1 MPKDKPEKKAKDQPD
16 MNAAPAPSK
25 KAAGKAVT
33 TAAAASGEVRAK
45 VKKPAKEPAKAA
57 PTTASAAP
65 AKASPVTAQA
75 EPAVAKETEAPKAD
89 AVAEKHAP
97 VVKVRRQVLT
107 ASEQRMEENKPG
119 GAQPAPVAPAS
130 PAPTASLTP
139 PAAHPVTPAITPA
152 DRHAE
157 SSPAVADDAATAAQ
171 QLRDKIVVIKPP
183 IIVKDLA
190 AKLGLKPYQIIHHL
204 MEMNIF
210 TSANQALEEE
220 VARKLSTKLGFTFE
234 IEKREKGAGLVHAP
248 AKIVEPTKGP
258 VPIAPSELQSRPPVI
273 TFMGHVDHGKTSL
286 LDAIRKAHVAAG
298 EAGGITQ
305 HIGAYTVKRGTQTI
319 TFLDT
324 PGHEAFTAMRARGA
338 NVTDIVVLVVAAD
351 DGIMPTTLEA
361 INHARAAKVQLMV
374 AINKIDLPGANLV
387 RVKGQLQEQGLVA
400 EEYGG
405 DTIICEV
412 SATKGIGIEKLLE
425 MMLLQAEILELRANP
440 RGLSRGTVIEAQF
453 EQGRGPT
460 STVLV
465 QQGTLR
471 VGDAILAGPY
481 YGRVKAL
488 INDLGQQVKE
498 AGPSIPV
505 KVLGLDG
512 APSPGEEYNI
522 LKNEKEA
529 RELAENRRDKL
540 RLGKLEAPPRVTLEN
555 LFEAIADEK
564 HKVFKLIIK
573 GDVQGSVEAIVTA
586 LKKIDSDKIDLDI
599 VLSSAGAISES
610 DILLAKASQAVV
622 IGFNTRTDNAAANA
636 AKREGVQIKLFS
648 IIYELI
654 DQVKEAMAGL
664 LDPELRETALG
675 TALVKQVFQLSKF
688 PVAGCSVVSGR
699 IVRNARAR
707 VVRKRQPIYDGQVVT
722 LKRFQDDAAEVRA
735 GLECGI
741 RLGDFNDYLAD
752 DTIECYQLEK
762 FAQAL

>member
-1 MPKDKPEKKAKDQPD
+1 MTAT
-16 MNAAPAPSK
+16 PAPTK
-25 KAAGKAVT
+25 KAAGKAASGET
-33 TAAAASGEVRAK
+33 KAKAAKAPKASAAAA
-45 VKKPAKEPAKAA
+45 PASTPA
-57 PTTASAAP
+57 
-65 AKASPVTAQA
+65 PV
-75 EPAVAKETEAPKAD
+75 TEAPEAP
-89 AVAEKHAP
+89 AAP
-97 VVKVRRQVLT
+97 VEEVKIKAPVRRPLLT
-107 ASEQRMEENKPG
+107 ASEQRMAENIAAGSP
-119 GAQPAPVAPAS
+119 APAAPAPATPAPVAEAPAK
-130 PAPTASLTP
+130 PTEPVISAVDE
-139 PAAHPVTPAITPA
+139 AAI
-152 DRHAE
+152 
-157 SSPAVADDAATAAQ
+157 AAQ
-171 QLRDKIVVIKPP
+171 QLKDKMVVIKPP

-220 VARKLSTKLGFTFE
+220 LARKLSVKLGFTFE
-234 IEKREKGAGLVHAP
+234 IEKREKGAGQVHAP
-248 AKIVEPTKGP
+248 VKIVEPPKPEP
-258 VPIAPSELQSRPPVI
+258 VAASELQTRPPVI

-286 LDAIRKAHVAAG
+286 LDAIRKARVASG

-305 HIGAYTVKRGTQTI
+305 HIGAYTVKRGNHSI

-338 NVTDIVVLVVAAD
+338 TVTDIVVLVVAAD
-351 DGIMPTTLEA
+351 DGIMPTTIEA

-374 AINKIDLPGANLV
+374 AINKIDLPGANLN
-387 RVKGQLQEQGLVA
+387 RIKGQLQEHGLVP

-425 MMLLQAEILELRANP
+425 MMLLQAEILELKANP
-440 RGLSRGTVIEAQF
+440 RGASRGTVIEAQF

-460 STVLV
+460 ATVLV
-465 QQGTLR
+465 RQGTLR

-488 INDLGQQVKE
+488 INDLGQNVKE

-512 APSPGEEYNI
+512 APSPGEEYNV
-522 LKNEKEA
+522 LKQEREA
-529 RELAENRRDKL
+529 RELAEDRRDKL
-540 RLGKLEAPPRVTLEN
+540 RLGKLEAPPKITLEN

-564 HKVFKLIIK
+564 HKVLKLIVK
-573 GDVQGSVEAIVTA
+573 GDVQGSVEAIVA
-586 LKKIDSDKIDLDI
+586 SLKKIESKKIDLDI

-610 DILLAKASQAVV
+610 DILLAKASQAIV
-622 IGFNTRTDNAAANA
+622 IGFNTRTDNSAANA
-636 AKREGVQIKLFS
+636 AKRENVQIKLFS

-664 LDPELRETALG
+664 LDPELRETPLG
-675 TALVKQVFQLSKF
+675 SALVKQVFNLSKF
-688 PVAGCSVVSGR
+688 PVAGCSVTSGR

-722 LKRFQDDAAEVRA
+722 LKRFQDDASEVRA

-741 RLGDFNDYLAD
+741 RLGDFNEYLVD
-752 DTIECYQLEK
+752 DIIECYQLEK
-762 FAQAL
+762 FAQTL

>member
-1 MPKDKPEKKAKDQPD
+1 MPKDKPDKKAQDPTD
-16 MNAAPAPSK
+16 VNAVPAPAK
-25 KAAGKAVT
+25 KAAGKA
-33 TAAAASGEVRAK
+33 ASGTVKAK
-45 VKKPAKEPAKAA
+45 TVKPVKDPAKAA
-57 PTTASAAP
+57 TAP
-65 AKASPVTAQA
+65 EKA
-75 EPAVAKETEAPKAD
+75 EPAVEKAAVTPVESAPAPKA
-89 AVAEKHAP
+89 K
-97 VVKVRRQVLT
+97 RSVLT
-107 ASEQRMEENKPG
+107 ASEQRMEENAAKSGHPEPAATAKPSSAPP
-119 GAQPAPVAPAS
+119 AQPASPPKAPEKAPESAS
-130 PAPTASLTP
+130 T
-139 PAAHPVTPAITPA
+139 
-152 DRHAE
+152 
-157 SSPAVADDAATAAQ
+157 SSDDAAIAAQ

-220 VARKLSTKLGFTFE
+220 IARKLCAKLGFTFE

-248 AKIVEPTKGP
+248 VKIVEPPKPEP
-258 VPIAPSELQSRPPVI
+258 VAASDLQPRPPVI

-286 LDAIRKAHVAAG
+286 LDSIRKAQVASG

-351 DGIMPTTLEA
+351 DGIMPTTIEA

-387 RVKGQLQEQGLVA
+387 RVKGQLQEQGLVP

-440 RGLSRGTVIEAQF
+440 RGQSRGTVIEAQF

-471 VGDAILAGPY
+471 VGDAILAGPF

-488 INDLGQQVKE
+488 INDMGQSVKE

-512 APSPGEEYNI
+512 APSPGEEYNV
-522 LKNEKEA
+522 LKNEREA
-529 RELAENRRDKL
+529 RELAEDRRDKL
-540 RLGKLEAPPRVTLEN
+540 RLGKLEAPAKITLEN

-564 HKVFKLIIK
+564 HKVLKLIIK
-573 GDVQGSVEAIVTA
+573 GDVQGSVEAIVA
-586 LKKIDSDKIDLDI
+586 SLKKIDSKKIDLDI
-599 VLSSAGAISES
+599 VLASAGAISES

-654 DQVKEAMAGL
+654 DQVKEAMVGL

-688 PVAGCSVVSGR
+688 PVAGCSVISGR

-707 VVRKRQPIYDGQVVT
+707 VVRKRQPIYDGAVVT
-722 LKRFQDDAAEVRA
+722 LKRFQDDASEVRA

-762 FAQAL
+762 FTQTL

>member
-1 MPKDKPEKKAKDQPD
+1 MTKDKPEKKAKDTVT
-16 MNAAPAPSK
+16 ATAPTK
-25 KAAGKAVT
+25 KSAGKA
-33 TAAAASGEVRAK
+33 ASASSEGK
-45 VKKPAKEPAKAA
+45 VKKTAKAPAEKADESVAKDPVAVSEPAAPPVAA
-57 PTTASAAP
+57 PSTETPVAHVAP
-65 AKASPVTAQA
+65 
-75 EPAVAKETEAPKAD
+75 PKA
-89 AVAEKHAP
+89 KRP
-97 VVKVRRQVLT
+97 VLT
-107 ASEQRMEENKPG
+107 ASEQRMEENRG
-119 GAQPAPVAPAS
+119 HGD
-130 PAPTASLTP
+130 
-139 PAAHPVTPAITPA
+139 HPHPEPKPAITPA
-152 DRHAE
+152 AAAAPVATKPVE
-157 SSPAVADDAATAAQ
+157 VAPSPQDEAAIAAQ
-171 QLRDKIVVIKPP
+171 QLKDKIVVIKPP

-220 VARKLSTKLGFTFE
+220 VARKLCAKVGFTFE

-248 AKIVEPTKGP
+248 VKIVEPPKP
-258 VPIAPSELQSRPPVI
+258 EPAKASELQPRPPVI

-286 LDAIRKAHVAAG
+286 LDAIRKAQVAAG

-305 HIGAYTVKRGTQTI
+305 HIGAYTVKRGEHTI

-351 DGIMPTTLEA
+351 DGIMPTTVEA
-361 INHARAAKVQLMV
+361 IKHARAAKVQIMV

-440 RGLSRGTVIEAQF
+440 RGQSRGTVIEAQF

-460 STVLV
+460 ATVLV

-471 VGDAILAGPY
+471 VGDAILAGPF

-505 KVLGLDG
+505 KILGLDG
-512 APSPGEEYNI
+512 APSPGEEYDV
-522 LKNEKEA
+522 LKNEREA
-529 RELAENRRDKL
+529 RELAEDRRDKL

-573 GDVQGSVEAIVTA
+573 GDVQGSVEAIVSS
-586 LKKIDSDKIDLDI
+586 LKKIDSKKIDLDV
-599 VLSSAGAISES
+599 VLASAGAISES

-654 DQVKEAMAGL
+654 DQVKDAMAGL

-675 TALVKQVFQLSKF
+675 SASVKQVFHLSKF
-688 PVAGCSVVSGR
+688 PVAGCTVTSGR

-707 VVRKRQPIYDGQVVT
+707 VVRKRQPIYDGAVVT
-722 LKRFQDDAAEVRA
+722 LKRFQDDASEVRA

-762 FAQAL
+762 FAQTL

>member
-1 MPKDKPEKKAKDQPD
+1 MPKDTPEKKAKDPTD
-16 MNAAPAPSK
+16 MNATPAPAR
-25 KAAGKAVT
+25 KAAGKVVT
-33 TAAAASGEVRAK
+33 TAASASGEVKAK
-45 VKKPAKEPAKAA
+45 ARKSAKAA
-57 PTTASAAP
+57 PAET
-65 AKASPVTAQA
+65 PVT
-75 EPAVAKETEAPKAD
+75 EPAVEKAAAELAGGAVVETRAPAPK
-89 AVAEKHAP
+89 VS
-97 VVKVRRQVLT
+97 RQVLT

-119 GAQPAPVAPAS
+119 GSGGSRPGPVATPAPVPTPTAP
-130 PAPTASLTP
+130 PAPVV
-139 PAAHPVTPAITPA
+139 AANPSADRPA
-152 DRHAE
+152 DSH
-157 SSPAVADDAATAAQ
+157 PAVADEAALAAE
-171 QLRDKIVVIKPP
+171 QLRAKIVVIKPP

-190 AKLGLKPYQIIHHL
+190 AKLGMKPFQIIHHL

-210 TSANQALEEE
+210 TGPTQALEEE
-220 VARKLSTKLGFTFE
+220 VARKLCVKLGFTFE

-248 AKIVEPTKGP
+248 VKIVEPPKQAP
-258 VPIAPSELQSRPPVI
+258 VAASELQARPPVI

-305 HIGAYTVKRGTQTI
+305 HIGAYTVKRGSQTI

-361 INHARAAKVQLMV
+361 ITHARAAKVSIMV

-440 RGLSRGTVIEAQF
+440 RGQSRGTVIEAQF

-460 STVLV
+460 ATVLV

-471 VGDAILAGPY
+471 VGDALLAGPY

-512 APSPGEEYNI
+512 APSPGEEYNV
-522 LKNEKEA
+522 LKNEREA
-529 RELAENRRDKL
+529 RELAEDRRDKL

-586 LKKIDSDKIDLDI
+586 LKKIDSKKIDLDI
-599 VLSSAGAISES
+599 VLASAGAISES

-675 TALVKQVFQLSKF
+675 TAVVKQVFQLSKF
-688 PVAGCSVVSGR
+688 PVAGCSVISGR

-762 FAQAL
+762 FAQVL

>member
-16 MNAAPAPSK
+16 MNAAPAPAK
-25 KAAGKAVT
+25 KAAGKA
-33 TAAAASGEVRAK
+33 ASGEAK
-45 VKKPAKEPAKAA
+45 AKAPKPPKAPAKAPAKAA
-57 PTTASAAP
+57 PAPEKTAP
-65 AKASPVTAQA
+65 PVAKQA
-75 EPAVAKETEAPKAD
+75 EETVAKEAHPAPKA
-89 AVAEKHAP
+89 K
-97 VVKVRRQVLT
+97 RQVLT
-107 ASEQRMEENKPG
+107 ASEQRMTENKPA
-119 GAQPAPVAPAS
+119 GATPAPKAAEAPAPAPVVPIPAAAPAAK
-130 PAPTASLTP
+130 PVEAPS
-139 PAAHPVTPAITPA
+139 AA
-152 DRHAE
+152 
-157 SSPAVADDAATAAQ
+157 ADDAALAAQ
-171 QLRDKIVVIKPP
+171 QLHDKIVVIKPP

-220 VARKLSTKLGFTFE
+220 MARKLSAKLGFTFE

-248 AKIVEPTKGP
+248 VKIVEPPKPAP
-258 VPIAPSELQSRPPVI
+258 VAASELQPRPPVI

-305 HIGAYTVKRGTQTI
+305 HIGAYTVKRGSQTI

-338 NVTDIVVLVVAAD
+338 NVTDIVILVVAAD
-351 DGIMPTTLEA
+351 DGIMPTTIEA

-471 VGDAILAGPY
+471 VGDAILAGPF

-488 INDLGQQVKE
+488 INDVGQNVKE

-512 APSPGEEYNI
+512 APSPGEEYNV

-529 RELAENRRDKL
+529 RELAEDRRDKL
-540 RLGKLEAPPRVTLEN
+540 RLGKLEAPPRITLEN

-573 GDVQGSVEAIVTA
+573 GDVQGSVEAIVTS
-586 LKKIDSDKIDLDI
+586 LKKIDSKKIDLDI
-599 VLSSAGAISES
+599 VLASAGAISES

-622 IGFNTRTDNAAANA
+622 IGFNTRTDNSAANA

-675 TALVKQVFQLSKF
+675 VAVVKQVFQLSKF

-707 VVRKRQPIYDGQVVT
+707 VMRKRQPIYDGAIVT

-762 FAQAL
+762 FAQSL

>member
-1 MPKDKPEKKAKDQPD
+1 MTKDKPEKKAKND
-16 MNAAPAPSK
+16 MTAAPAPAK
-25 KAAGKAVT
+25 KAAGKAVK
-33 TAAAASGEVRAK
+33 TAASAAATGEVKAK
-45 VKKPAKEPAKAA
+45 VKKPAKDLAKAA
-57 PTTASAAP
+57 PAATHAP
-65 AKASPVTAQA
+65 AKAEHPVK
-75 EPAVAKETEAPKAD
+75 KETATPIAEVVAETRHVAPKP
-89 AVAEKHAP
+89 K
-97 VVKVRRQVLT
+97 RQVLT
-107 ASEQRMEENKPG
+107 ASEQRMTDNKPA
-119 GAQPAPVAPAS
+119 GAADAVVHPKPEATPS
-130 PAPTASLTP
+130 PAPT
-139 PAAHPVTPAITPA
+139 PAPHAAPAGK
-152 DRHAE
+152 HAE
-157 SSPAVADDAATAAQ
+157 SPSAAAVADEAALAAQ
-171 QLRDKIVVIKPP
+171 HLRDKLVVIKPP
-183 IIVKDLA
+183 ILVKDLA

-220 VARKLSTKLGFTFE
+220 VARKLCTKLGFTFE

-248 AKIVEPTKGP
+248 VKIVEPTKGP
-258 VPIAPSELQSRPPVI
+258 VPVAPSELQPRPPVI

-286 LDAIRKAHVAAG
+286 LDSIRKAHVASG

-351 DGIMPTTLEA
+351 DGIMPTTIEA

-440 RGLSRGTVIEAQF
+440 RGPSRGTVIEAQF

-460 STVLV
+460 ATVLV

-471 VGDAILAGPY
+471 IGDAILAGPY

-488 INDLGQQVKE
+488 INDVGQQVKE

-540 RLGKLEAPPRVTLEN
+540 RLGKLEAPPRITLEN

-564 HKVFKLIIK
+564 HKVLKLIIK

-586 LKKIDSDKIDLDI
+586 LKKIDSNKIDLDI

-654 DQVKEAMAGL
+654 DQVKEAMVGL

-762 FAQAL
+762 FTQSL

>member
-1 MPKDKPEKKAKDQPD
+1 MTKEKPEKPLKKTKDEPE
-16 MNAAPAPSK
+16 MNAAPAPAK
-25 KAAGKAVT
+25 KAKASSGETKAKATKAPKSGKA
-33 TAAAASGEVRAK
+33 S
-45 VKKPAKEPAKAA
+45 EPSA
-57 PTTASAAP
+57 PETAAP
-65 AKASPVTAQA
+65 A
-75 EPAVAKETEAPKAD
+75 APKEA
-89 AVAEKHAP
+89 
-97 VVKVRRQVLT
+97 L
-107 ASEQRMEENKPG
+107 
-119 GAQPAPVAPAS
+119 VAPAS
-130 PAPTASLTP
+130 PVEQPAPKPKGPTLTASERRMQENRPVEQTAKAAEP
-139 PAAHPVTPAITPA
+139 SAPAPAAAPATPAAAAPA
-152 DRHAE
+152 KPGE
-157 SSPAVADDAATAAQ
+157 AVASGHDEAAIAAQ
-171 QLRDKIVVIKPP
+171 QLQDKIVVIRPP

-210 TSANQALEEE
+210 TSANQALEED
-220 VARKLSTKLGFTFE
+220 VARKLCAKLGFTFE
-234 IEKREKGAGLVHAP
+234 IEKREKGAGQVHAP
-248 AKIVEPTKGP
+248 VKIVEPPKP
-258 VPIAPSELQSRPPVI
+258 EPAAASDLQSRPPVI

-286 LDAIRKAHVAAG
+286 LDAIRTARVAAG

-305 HIGAYTVKRGTQTI
+305 HIGAYTVKRGSQTI

-361 INHARAAKVQLMV
+361 IQHARAAKVQLMV
-374 AINKIDLPGANLV
+374 AINKIDLPSANLN
-387 RVKGQLQEQGLVA
+387 RVKGQLQEHGLVP

-412 SATKGIGIEKLLE
+412 SATKGVGIEKLLE
-425 MMLLQAEILELRANP
+425 MMLLQSEVLELKANP
-440 RGLSRGTVIEAQF
+440 KGQSRGVIIESQF

-460 STVLV
+460 ATVLV

-471 VGDAILAGPY
+471 VGDPLLAGPY

-488 INDLGQQVKE
+488 INDLGQSVKE

-512 APSPGEEYNI
+512 APSPGEVYDV
-522 LKNEKEA
+522 LKHEREA
-529 RELAENRRDKL
+529 RELADDRREKL
-540 RLGKLEAPPRVTLEN
+540 RLGKLEAPPKFTLEN

-564 HKVFKLIIK
+564 HKVLKIILK
-573 GDVQGSVEAIVTA
+573 GDVQGSVEAIVA
-586 LKKIDSDKIDLDI
+586 SLKKIESKKIDLEI
-599 VLSSAGAISES
+599 VAASVGAISES

-648 IIYELI
+648 IIYELL
-654 DQVKEAMAGL
+654 DQVKDAMVGL
-664 LDPELRETALG
+664 LDPELRESMLG
-675 TALVKQVFQLSKF
+675 TALVKQVFHLSKY
-688 PVAGCSVVSGR
+688 PVAGCSVSTGR

-707 VVRKRQPIYDGQVVT
+707 VLRKRQPIYDGAVVT

-752 DTIECYQLEK
+752 DVIECYQLEK
-762 FAQAL
+762 FQQTL

>member
-1 MPKDKPEKKAKDQPD
+1 MTAT
-16 MNAAPAPSK
+16 PAPTK
-25 KAAGKAVT
+25 KAAGKAASGET
-33 TAAAASGEVRAK
+33 KAKAAKAPKASAAAA
-45 VKKPAKEPAKAA
+45 PASTPA
-57 PTTASAAP
+57 
-65 AKASPVTAQA
+65 PV
-75 EPAVAKETEAPKAD
+75 TEAPEAPAIPVEEVKI
-89 AVAEKHAP
+89 KAP
-97 VVKVRRQVLT
+97 VRRPLLT
-107 ASEQRMEENKPG
+107 ASEQRMAENIAAGSP
-119 GAQPAPVAPAS
+119 APAAPAPATPAPVAEAPAK
-130 PAPTASLTP
+130 PTEPVISAVDE
-139 PAAHPVTPAITPA
+139 AAI
-152 DRHAE
+152 
-157 SSPAVADDAATAAQ
+157 AAQ
-171 QLRDKIVVIKPP
+171 QLKDKMVVIKPP

-220 VARKLSTKLGFTFE
+220 LARKLSVKLGFTFE
-234 IEKREKGAGLVHAP
+234 IEKREKGAGQVHAP
-248 AKIVEPTKGP
+248 VKIVEPPKPEP
-258 VPIAPSELQSRPPVI
+258 VAASELQTRPPVI

-286 LDAIRKAHVAAG
+286 LDAIRKARVASG

-305 HIGAYTVKRGTQTI
+305 HIGAYTVKRGNHSI

-338 NVTDIVVLVVAAD
+338 TVTDIVVLVVAAD
-351 DGIMPTTLEA
+351 DGIMPTTIEA

-374 AINKIDLPGANLV
+374 AINKIDLPGANLN
-387 RVKGQLQEQGLVA
+387 RIKGQLQEHGLVP

-425 MMLLQAEILELRANP
+425 MMLLQAEILELKANP
-440 RGLSRGTVIEAQF
+440 RGASRGTVIEAQF

-460 STVLV
+460 ATVLV
-465 QQGTLR
+465 RQGTLR

-488 INDLGQQVKE
+488 INDLGQNVKE

-512 APSPGEEYNI
+512 APSPGEEYNV
-522 LKNEKEA
+522 LKQEREA
-529 RELAENRRDKL
+529 RELAEDRRDKL
-540 RLGKLEAPPRVTLEN
+540 RLGKLEAPPKITLEN

-564 HKVFKLIIK
+564 HKVLKLIVK
-573 GDVQGSVEAIVTA
+573 GDVQGSVEAIVA
-586 LKKIDSDKIDLDI
+586 SLKKIESKKIDLDI

-610 DILLAKASQAVV
+610 DILLAKASQAIV
-622 IGFNTRTDNAAANA
+622 IGFNTRTDNSAANA
-636 AKREGVQIKLFS
+636 AKRENVQIKLFS

-664 LDPELRETALG
+664 LDPELRETPLG
-675 TALVKQVFQLSKF
+675 SALVKQVFNLSKF
-688 PVAGCSVVSGR
+688 PVAGCSVTSGR

-722 LKRFQDDAAEVRA
+722 LKRFQDDASEVRA

-741 RLGDFNDYLAD
+741 RLGDFNEYLVD
-752 DTIECYQLEK
+752 DIIECYQLEK
-762 FAQAL
+762 FAQTL

>member
-1 MPKDKPEKKAKDQPD
+1 MPKDKPEKIPEAD
-16 MNAAPAPSK
+16 MNAPPAPSK
-25 KAAGKAVT
+25 KAVGK
-33 TAAAASGEVRAK
+33 TAPAASEVKAK
-45 VKKPAKEPAKAA
+45 VKKPAAKDPVKAA
-57 PTTASAAP
+57 PEAAEAASEAPASA
-65 AKASPVTAQA
+65 PV
-75 EPAVAKETEAPKAD
+75 ETPAPK
-89 AVAEKHAP
+89 P
-97 VVKVRRQVLT
+97 PRQVLT
-107 ASEQRMEENKPG
+107 ASEQRMAENIPG
-119 GAQPAPVAPAS
+119 GVAPAAAVRPAPAEVPAPVAQAVAKPAEKPIES
-130 PAPTASLTP
+130 A
-139 PAAHPVTPAITPA
+139 PAAA
-152 DRHAE
+152 DE
-157 SSPAVADDAATAAQ
+157 AALAAQ
-171 QLRDKIVVIKPP
+171 QLKDKLVVIKPP
-183 IIVKDLA
+183 IIVKELA
-190 AKLGLKPYQIIHHL
+190 AKLGMKPFQIIHHL

-210 TSANQALEEE
+210 TGPTQALEEDI
-220 VARKLSTKLGFTFE
+220 ARKLCVKLGFTFE
-234 IEKREKGAGLVHAP
+234 IEKREKGAGQVHAP
-248 AKIVEPTKGP
+248 VKIVEVPKAAP
-258 VPIAPSELQSRPPVI
+258 VAQSELQSRPPVI

-286 LDAIRKAHVAAG
+286 LDAIRKARVAAG

-351 DGIMPTTLEA
+351 DGIMPTTIEA
-361 INHARAAKVQLMV
+361 INHARAAKVTLMV
-374 AINKIDLPGANLV
+374 AINKIDLPGANLA

-440 RGLSRGTVIEAQF
+440 RGASRGTVIESQF

-460 STVLV
+460 ATVLV
-465 QQGTLR
+465 QQGTLH
-471 VGDAILAGPY
+471 VGDALLAGPY

-512 APSPGEEYNI
+512 APSPGEEYNV
-522 LKNEKEA
+522 LKQEREA
-529 RELAENRRDKL
+529 RELAEDRRDKL

-573 GDVQGSVEAIVTA
+573 GDVQGSVEAIATS
-586 LKKIDSDKIDLDI
+586 LKKIDSKKIDLDI
-599 VLSSAGAISES
+599 VLASAGAISES
-610 DILLAKASQAVV
+610 DILLAKASGAVV
-622 IGFNTRTDNAAANA
+622 IGFNTRTDNSAANA
-636 AKREGVQIKLFS
+636 AKREGVQIKLYS

-675 TALVKQVFQLSKF
+675 VAVVKQVFQLSKF
-688 PVAGCSVVSGR
+688 PVAGCSVTSGR

-707 VVRKRQPIYDGQVVT
+707 VMRKRQPIYDGQVVT

-762 FAQAL
+762 FAQSL

>member
-1 MPKDKPEKKAKDQPD
+1 MPKDKPEKKAETD

-25 KAAGKAVT
+25 KAAGKAAST
-33 TAAAASGEVRAK
+33 SGEPKAK
-45 VKKPAKEPAKAA
+45 GKKLAKAA
-57 PTTASAAP
+57 DPAADAVEATPEPTPAAAP
-65 AKASPVTAQA
+65 APEPVAI
-75 EPAVAKETEAPKAD
+75 
-89 AVAEKHAP
+89 AP
-97 VVKVRRQVLT
+97 VETPAPAPTPRPRGPVLT
-107 ASEQRMEENKPG
+107 ASERRMQENKVE
-119 GAQPAPVAPAS
+119 GAPPEPPAK
-130 PAPTASLTP
+130 PAPT
-139 PAAHPVTPAITPA
+139 PAAAAPAAAEAHAKPVEPSQA
-152 DRHAE
+152 HA
-157 SSPAVADDAATAAQ
+157 ADDAAIAAQ
-171 QLRDKIVVIKPP
+171 QLKDKLVVIKPP

-190 AKLGLKPYQIIHHL
+190 GKLGMKPFQIIHHL

-210 TSANQALEEE
+210 TGPTQALEEE
-220 VARKLSTKLGFTFE
+220 VARKLCVKLGFTFE
-234 IEKREKGAGLVHAP
+234 IEKREKGAGQVHAP
-248 AKIVEPTKGP
+248 VKIIEVPKAAP
-258 VPIAPSELQSRPPVI
+258 VAASELQSRPPVI

-286 LDAIRKAHVAAG
+286 LDAIRKARVAAG

-305 HIGAYTVKRGTQTI
+305 HIGAYTVKRGNQTI

-351 DGIMPTTLEA
+351 DGIMPTTIEA
-361 INHARAAKVQLMV
+361 IKHARAAKVTLMV
-374 AINKIDLPGANLV
+374 AINKIDLPGANLQ

-405 DTIICEV
+405 DTIVCEV

-425 MMLLQAEILELRANP
+425 MMLLQSEVLELRANP
-440 RGLSRGTVIEAQF
+440 RGQSRGTVIEAQF

-460 STVLV
+460 ATVLV

-471 VGDAILAGPY
+471 VGDAILAGPF

-512 APSPGEEYNI
+512 APSPGEVYDV
-522 LKNEKEA
+522 LKNEREA
-529 RELAENRRDKL
+529 RELAEDRRDKL

-573 GDVQGSVEAIVTA
+573 GDVQGSVEAIATS
-586 LKKIDSDKIDLDI
+586 LKKIDSKKIDLDI
-599 VLSSAGAISES
+599 VLASAGAISES
-610 DILLAKASQAVV
+610 DILLAKASGAVV
-622 IGFNTRTDNAAANA
+622 IGFNTRTDNSAANA
-636 AKREGVQIKLFS
+636 AKREGVQIKLYS

-675 TALVKQVFQLSKF
+675 MAVVKQVFHLSKF
-688 PVAGCSVVSGR
+688 PVAGCSVTSGR

-707 VVRKRQPIYDGQVVT
+707 VMRKRQPIYDGQVVT

-762 FAQAL
+762 FAQTL

>member
-1 MPKDKPEKKAKDQPD
+1 MPQDKPEKKPKDPPD
-16 MNAAPAPSK
+16 MNAAPAPAK
-25 KAAGKAVT
+25 KPAGK
-33 TAAAASGEVRAK
+33 AAASGEARAK
-45 VKKPAKEPAKAA
+45 KASREPAKTTPPPVVGESPVKEIAKPLAGENPPAA
-57 PTTASAAP
+57 PRA
-65 AKASPVTAQA
+65 
-75 EPAVAKETEAPKAD
+75 
-89 AVAEKHAP
+89 
-97 VVKVRRQVLT
+97 RRQVLT
-107 ASEQRMEENKPG
+107 ASEQRMAENKPAESVAATP
-119 GAQPAPVAPAS
+119 GAPAAAVPASVPASTPAPVAP
-130 PAPTASLTP
+130 L
-139 PAAHPVTPAITPA
+139 
-152 DRHAE
+152 
-157 SSPAVADDAATAAQ
+157 SPAVPKPAETATSATTATTATDDAALAAQ

-190 AKLGLKPYQIIHHL
+190 AKLGMKPFQIIHHL

-210 TSANQALEEE
+210 TGPTQALEEE
-220 VARKLSTKLGFTFE
+220 IARKLCAKLEFTFE

-248 AKIVEPTKGP
+248 VKIVEPPKPEP
-258 VPIAPSELQSRPPVI
+258 VAASDLQPRPPVI

-305 HIGAYTVKRGTQTI
+305 HIGAYTVKRGAQTI

-351 DGIMPTTLEA
+351 DGMMPTTLEA
-361 INHARAAKVQLMV
+361 INHARAAKVQIMV
-374 AINKIDLPGANLV
+374 AINKIDLAGADLR
-387 RVKGQLQEQGLVA
+387 RVKGQLQEQGLVP

-405 DTIICEV
+405 DTIISEV

-440 RGLSRGTVIEAQF
+440 RGPSRGTVIEAQF

-460 STVLV
+460 ATVLV

-471 VGDAILAGPY
+471 VGDALLAGPY

-488 INDLGQQVKE
+488 INDVGQNVKE
-498 AGPSIPV
+498 AGPSVPV

-512 APSPGEEYNI
+512 APSPGEGYNI
-522 LKNEKEA
+522 LKNEREA
-529 RELAENRRDKL
+529 RELAEDRRDKL

-564 HKVFKLIIK
+564 HKVLKLIVK
-573 GDVQGSVEAIVTA
+573 GDVQGSVEAIVTS
-586 LKKIDSDKIDLDI
+586 LKKIDSKKIDLDI
-599 VLSSAGAISES
+599 VLASAGAISES
-610 DILLAKASQAVV
+610 DILLAKASHAVV

-636 AKREGVQIKLFS
+636 AKREGVQIKLYS
-648 IIYELI
+648 IIYELL
-654 DQVKEAMAGL
+654 DQVKEAMVGL

-675 TALVKQVFQLSKF
+675 TAVVKQVFQLSKF

-707 VVRKRQPIYDGQVVT
+707 VVRKRQPIYDGAVAT
-722 LKRFQDDAAEVRA
+722 LKRFQDDASEVRA

-741 RLGDFNDYLAD
+741 RLGDFNEYLAD
-752 DTIECYQLEK
+752 DLIECYQLEK
-762 FAQAL
+762 FTQTL

>member
-1 MPKDKPEKKAKDQPD
+1 MPKDKPEKKAKDSTD
-16 MNAAPAPSK
+16 VNTATSPAK
-25 KAAGKAVT
+25 KAASKTAPGSTKAKSV
-33 TAAAASGEVRAK
+33 
-45 VKKPAKEPAKAA
+45 KPAKDPVKAS
-57 PTTASAAP
+57 PAP
-65 AKASPVTAQA
+65 AKAEPAAKKKT
-75 EPAVAKETEAPKAD
+75 EGPAVAAPAAPEPTPTKA
-89 AVAEKHAP
+89 K
-97 VVKVRRQVLT
+97 RSVLT
-107 ASEQRMEENKPG
+107 ASEQRMEENKGSKAAAPE
-119 GAQPAPVAPAS
+119 ATTASSTPAAPALK
-130 PAPTASLTP
+130 PT
-139 PAAHPVTPAITPA
+139 
-152 DRHAE
+152 
-157 SSPAVADDAATAAQ
+157 PAVAKPADKPAESAPAASDDAAVAAQ
-171 QLRDKIVVIKPP
+171 QLREKVVVIKPP

-220 VARKLSTKLGFTFE
+220 VARKLCAKLGFTFE

-248 AKIVEPTKGP
+248 VKIVEPPKAEP
-258 VPIAPSELQSRPPVI
+258 VAASDLQPRPPVI

-286 LDAIRKAHVAAG
+286 LDAIRHAHVATG

-351 DGIMPTTLEA
+351 DGIMPTTIEA

-387 RVKGQLQEQGLVA
+387 RVKGQLQEQGLVP

-440 RGLSRGTVIEAQF
+440 KGQSRGVIIEAQF

-460 STVLV
+460 ATVLV

-471 VGDAILAGPY
+471 VGDAILAGPF

-488 INDLGQQVKE
+488 INDVGQNVKE

-505 KVLGLDG
+505 KILGLDG
-512 APSPGEEYNI
+512 APSPGEEYNV
-522 LKNEKEA
+522 LKNEREA
-529 RELAENRRDKL
+529 RELAEDRRDKL
-540 RLGKLEAPPRVTLEN
+540 RLGKLEAPVKITLEN

-564 HKVFKLIIK
+564 HKVLKLIIK
-573 GDVQGSVEAIVTA
+573 GDVQGSVEAIVTS
-586 LKKIDSDKIDLDI
+586 LKKIDSKKIDLDI
-599 VLSSAGAISES
+599 VSATAGAISES

-654 DQVKEAMAGL
+654 DQVKEAMVGL

-675 TALVKQVFQLSKF
+675 TAVVKQVFQLSKF

-707 VVRKRQPIYDGQVVT
+707 VVRKRQPIYDGAVVT
-722 LKRFQDDAAEVRA
+722 LKRFQDDASEVRA

-762 FAQAL
+762 FTQSL

>member
-1 MPKDKPEKKAKDQPD
+1 MPKDQPEKKPKDEPD
-16 MNAAPAPSK
+16 MNAAPAPAK
-25 KAAGKAVT
+25 KAAGKL
-33 TAAAASGEVRAK
+33 ASGEAK
-45 VKKPAKEPAKAA
+45 VKTTKVPKEPAKTSVPEKTSKSESAE
-57 PTTASAAP
+57 TTPSAAVD
-65 AKASPVTAQA
+65 APV
-75 EPAVAKETEAPKAD
+75 APKA
-89 AVAEKHAP
+89 KRP
-97 VVKVRRQVLT
+97 LLT
-107 ASEQRMEENKPG
+107 ASEQRMAENT
-119 GAQPAPVAPAS
+119 PATASAAPTPAA
-130 PAPTASLTP
+130 PAPTIAPVISA
-139 PAAHPVTPAITPA
+139 PAAVKLP
-152 DRHAE
+152 AE
-157 SSPAVADDAATAAQ
+157 STSAPQDEAALAAQ
-171 QLRDKIVVIKPP
+171 HLHDKLVVIKPP

-190 AKLGLKPYQIIHHL
+190 AKLALKPYQIIHHL

-210 TSANQALEEE
+210 TSANQGLEEE
-220 VARKLSTKLGFTFE
+220 IARKLCAKLGFTFE

-248 AKIVEPTKGP
+248 VKIVEPPKPAP
-258 VPIAPSELQSRPPVI
+258 VAASDLQIRPPVI

-286 LDAIRKAHVAAG
+286 LDAIRQAHVASG

-305 HIGAYTVKRGTQTI
+305 HIGAYTVRRGTHTI

-351 DGIMPTTLEA
+351 DGIMPTTVEA
-361 INHARAAKVQLMV
+361 INHARAAKVQIMV

-387 RVKGQLQEQGLVA
+387 RLKGQLQEQGLVP

-405 DTIICEV
+405 DTIVCEV

-440 RGLSRGTVIEAQF
+440 LGHSRGTVIEAQF

-460 STVLV
+460 ATVLV

-471 VGDAILAGPY
+471 VGDALLAGPF

-488 INDLGQQVKE
+488 INDVGQNVKE

-512 APSPGEEYNI
+512 APSPGEEYNV

-529 RELAENRRDKL
+529 RELAEDRGDKL
-540 RLGKLEAPPRVTLEN
+540 RLGKLEAPPRITLEN

-564 HKVFKLIIK
+564 HKVLKLIIK
-573 GDVQGSVEAIVTA
+573 GDVQGSVEAIVA
-586 LKKIDSDKIDLDI
+586 SLKKIESKKIDLDV
-599 VLSSAGAISES
+599 VLASAGAISES

-648 IIYELI
+648 IIYELL
-654 DQVKEAMAGL
+654 DQVKEAMVGL
-664 LDPELRETALG
+664 LDPELRETPLG

-688 PVAGCSVVSGR
+688 PVAGCSVSSGR

-707 VVRKRQPIYDGQVVT
+707 ILRKRQPIYDGAVAT
-722 LKRFQDDAAEVRA
+722 LKRFQDDASEVRA

-741 RLGDFNDYLAD
+741 RLGDFNDYLVD
-752 DTIECYQLEK
+752 DIIECYQLEK
-762 FAQAL
+762 FTQTL

>member
-1 MPKDKPEKKAKDQPD
+1 MPKDQPENKAKDQTD
-16 MNAAPAPSK
+16 MNAAPAPAK
-25 KAAGKAVT
+25 KAPGKAASIDSKAR
-33 TAAAASGEVRAK
+33 TAKPTKDETKAASTTPLVS
-45 VKKPAKEPAKAA
+45 PAPAQ
-57 PTTASAAP
+57 ASETSDSKSKAP
-65 AKASPVTAQA
+65 AK
-75 EPAVAKETEAPKAD
+75 
-89 AVAEKHAP
+89 
-97 VVKVRRQVLT
+97 RQFLT
-107 ASEQRMEENKPG
+107 ASEQRMAENKP
-119 GAQPAPVAPAS
+119 AQPAAKDQAPSTVVAAPVPS
-130 PAPTASLTP
+130 VPAPTAKPVENAVSVGDE
-139 PAAHPVTPAITPA
+139 AAL
-152 DRHAE
+152 
-157 SSPAVADDAATAAQ
+157 AAQ
-171 QLRDKIVVIKPP
+171 QLLDKIVVIKPP

-210 TSANQALEEE
+210 TSASQALEEE
-220 VARKLSTKLGFTFE
+220 VARKLCSKLGFTFE
-234 IEKREKGAGLVHAP
+234 IEKREKGAGQVHAP
-248 AKIVEPTKGP
+248 VKIVEPPKPPP
-258 VPIAPSELQSRPPVI
+258 VVASELQARPPVI

-286 LDAIRKAHVAAG
+286 LDAIRKARVAAG

-305 HIGAYTVKRGTQTI
+305 HIGAYTVKRGNHTI

-351 DGIMPTTLEA
+351 DGIMPTTIEA

-374 AINKIDLPGANLV
+374 AINKIDLPGANLT

-405 DTIICEV
+405 DTIVCEV

-425 MMLLQAEILELRANP
+425 MMLLQAEILELKANP

-460 STVLV
+460 STILV
-465 QQGTLR
+465 QQGTLH

-488 INDLGQQVKE
+488 INDLGQNVKE

-512 APSPGEEYNI
+512 APSPGEEYNVF
-522 LKNEKEA
+522 KNEREA
-529 RELAENRRDKL
+529 REVAEDRRDKL
-540 RLGKLEAPPRVTLEN
+540 RLGKLEAPARITLEN

-564 HKVFKLIIK
+564 HKVLKLILK
-573 GDVQGSVEAIVTA
+573 GDVQGSVEAIVA
-586 LKKIDSDKIDLDI
+586 SLKKIDSKKIDLDI
-599 VLSSAGAISES
+599 VLSSVGAISES

-636 AKREGVQIKLFS
+636 AKREGVQIKLYS
-648 IIYELI
+648 IIYELL
-654 DQVKEAMAGL
+654 DQVKESMAGL
-664 LDPELRETALG
+664 LDPELRETLIG

-688 PVAGCSVVSGR
+688 PVAGCSVQSGR
-699 IVRNARAR
+699 IVRNGRAR
-707 VVRKRQPIYDGQVVT
+707 VVRKRQPIYDGAVVT
-722 LKRFQDDAAEVRA
+722 LKRFQDDASEVRA

-741 RLGDFNDYLAD
+741 RLGDFNEYLAD
-752 DTIECYQLEK
+752 DIIECYQLEK
-762 FAQAL
+762 VPQTL